1 MRKNLSVLW
10 IVFFMLFVSLGCS
23 NSSDGAPS
31 ADGDGDDGD
40 EDSDIEADA
49 DADADA
55 EPDIE
60 EETPPAYPLDDLLRV
75 NHLQARGTHNSYH
88 VPIEGIETG
97 LYAYTHEPLDIQLA
111 EQGVRQFE
119 LDVHLIE
126 GEGLLV
132 YHLPLIDDSST
143 CRLFVDCLTTVK
155 EWSDANPMHHPLL
168 MYIEPKDTIDPI
180 KLPGHHLE
188 IEEAILSVWPRDR
201 ILTPDA
207 VRGAYDTLPEAITTD
222 GWPTLGET
230 RGMLMI
236 NVNDSGAFR
245 DSYLAAYPDL
255 KGALM
260 FIDSSPGDSHAAVM
274 TMNGALRDAEQIRQA
289 VTDGFL
295 VRTMAG
301 GCCGDPIEEVR
312 EEYRSALESGAHFI
326 STDFPAPIEKSEYWL
341 EIPEG
346 VPSRCNPVSSPASCR
361 SRDIENLDSGI

>member
-1 MRKNLSVLW
+1 MSKKLSVLW
-10 IVFFMLFVSLGCS
+10 MILFLVLVSFGCS
-23 NSSDGAPS
+23 NPNGGDSSI
-31 ADGDGDDGD
+31 DGDGKDGD
-40 EDSDIEADA
+40 EDSDTESDTEADA
-49 DADADA
+49 EADT

-60 EETPPAYPLDDLLRV
+60 EKTPPAYPLDDLLRV

-88 VPIEGIETG
+88 VPLEGIETG
-97 LYAYTHEPLDIQLA
+97 LYAYTHEPLDVQLGD
-111 EQGVRQFE
+111 QGVRQFE
-119 LDVHLIE
+119 LDLHLIE

-143 CRLFVDCLTTVK
+143 CKLFVDCLNTVK

-168 MYIEPKDTIDPI
+168 MYVEPKDTLDPI
-180 KLPGHHLE
+180 KLPGHHPE
-188 IEEAILSVWPRDR
+188 IEEAILSVWPRER
-201 ILTPDA
+201 ILTPDT
-207 VRGAYDTLPEAITTD
+207 VRAAYNTLAEAITTA

-230 RGMLMI
+230 RGKLMI

-274 TMNGALRDAEQIRQA
+274 TMNGAIRDAEQIRQA

-301 GCCGDPIEEVR
+301 GCCGDPIEEVK

-326 STDFPAPIEKSEYWL
+326 STDFPAPIEESEYWL

-346 VPSRCNPVSSPASCR
+346 APSRCNPVSSPESCR
-361 SRDIENLDSGI
+361 SWDIENLD